1 MCLNTTDTMCYIPIF
16 QLTFDTDAIARTIFG
31 LGHKN
36 TILKPNIEKRT
47 NSENTS
53 VVFKKYSTFSRSFKY
68 KTYNVDFL
76 WNSYVTSP
84 KCC

>member
-16 QLTFDTDAIARTIFG
+16 QLTFDTDEIARTIFG

-36 TILKPNIEKRT
+36 TILKPNIEKRK

-53 VVFKKYSTFSRSFKY
+53 VAF
-68 KTYNVDFL
+68 
-76 WNSYVTSP
+76 
-84 KCC
+84 